1 MRIITLQWKAV
12 VITVLLVLMGSA
24 SSVLRA
30 ADVESLY
37 ETEVRV
43 FSQSAAER
51 QEALRTALAEVMVK
65 VTGQRTAPATLGLAG
80 AFKRVDQFVQQYRY
94 RLLVESK
101 LMPLPVPPPAVAP
114 ARPGGALPPP
124 PPAST
129 PIATK
134 EQALWVSFDSAAVNK
149 VLRQAG
155 LPLWGRS
162 RPVTLVVLAVE
173 DLSNRYLLLA
183 DSGTA
188 LQTIMETRAWWR
200 GLPLVLPQRAE
211 AEGGIR
217 FLEAWNNSQE
227 PLLRAAAHERADAT
241 LLGRMTPQGATW
253 RVRWTLFQVGET
265 AVQWESAGDS
275 TLNVLEAGID
285 GAADALGK
293 RFAQLLSDKASN
305 IVLITVTDIVTLD
318 HYAKVLSYLQSLDE
332 VAEVTV
338 SQMQANNVT
347 YRVAA
352 RSTTQTLSR
361 TIALSKKLSPIV
373 TTAIAD
379 PLSADPLSADPL
391 NADPLSADTPPL
403 ATETETAAQAEPVIP
418 GRSLPTPAG
427 ELKYQLLQ

>member
-1 MRIITLQWKAV
+1 M
-12 VITVLLVLMGSA
+12 
-24 SSVLRA
+24 
-30 ADVESLY
+30 
-37 ETEVRV
+37 
-43 FSQSAAER
+43 
-51 QEALRTALAEVMVK
+51 
-65 VTGQRTAPATLGLAG
+65 
-80 AFKRVDQFVQQYRY
+80 
-94 RLLVESK
+94 
-101 LMPLPVPPPAVAP
+101 
-114 ARPGGALPPP
+114 
-124 PPAST
+124 
-129 PIATK
+129 
-134 EQALWVSFDSAAVNK
+134 
-149 VLRQAG
+149 
-155 LPLWGRS
+155 
-162 RPVTLVVLAVE
+162 VLAVE
-173 DLSNRYLLLA
+173 EPSNRYLLLA
-183 DSGTA
+183 DSGSP

-293 RFAQLLSDKASN
+293 RFAQLLSDRASN

-338 SQMQANNVT
+338 SQVKANSVT
-347 YRVAA
+347 FRVAA
-352 RSTTQTLSR
+352 RGTTQTLSR

-373 TTAIAD
+373 TTAITD
-379 PLSADPLSADPL
+379 PLSVDA
-391 NADPLSADTPPL
+391 PPL
-403 ATETETAAQAEPVIP
+403 TTETETPAQAEPVIP
-418 GRSLPTPAG
+418 GGSLPTPAG

>member
-1 MRIITLQWKAV
+1 MITLRWKVV
-12 VITVLLVLMGSA
+12 VIAALLALVGSLP
-24 SSVLRA
+24 SVLSA
-30 ADVESLY
+30 AEVEGLY

-43 FSQSAAER
+43 FSQSAAEK
-51 QEALRTALAEVMVK
+51 QAALRAALAEVVVK
-65 VTGQRTAPATLGLAG
+65 VTGQRTAPAALGLAG

-94 RLLVESK
+94 RLLAESK
-101 LMPLPVPPPAVAP
+101 LMPLPVTPPPVVIP
-114 ARPGGALPPP
+114 VRPGARKPGGASQQPPQVKP
-124 PPAST
+124 VT
-129 PIATK
+129 PVGK

-149 VLRQAG
+149 VVRQAG

-162 RPVTLVVLAVE
+162 RPATLMVLAVE
-173 DLSNRYLLLA
+173 EPSNHYLLLA
-183 DSGTA
+183 DSGSP

-338 SQMQANNVT
+338 SQVKANSVT

-352 RSTTQTLSR
+352 RGTTQTLSR

-373 TTAIAD
+373 TTAITD
-379 PLSADPLSADPL
+379 PLSVDA
-391 NADPLSADTPPL
+391 PPL
-403 ATETETAAQAEPVIP
+403 TTETETPVQAEPVIP
-418 GRSLPTPAG
+418 GGSLPTPAG